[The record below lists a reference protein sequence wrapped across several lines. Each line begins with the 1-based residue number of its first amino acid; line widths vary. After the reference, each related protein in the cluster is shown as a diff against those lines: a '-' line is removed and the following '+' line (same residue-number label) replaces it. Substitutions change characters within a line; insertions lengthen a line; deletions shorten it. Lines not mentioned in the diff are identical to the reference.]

1 MVRQCACPCRF
12 DVAPD
17 ERKYPQE
24 DFASIAGLTKANGGN
39 DYKYSN
45 LREGMSFS
53 DTRSISRIDF
63 TEFGRRIGLPDRIVE
78 RELNRFAAEN
88 VAAEELLSRSFLSAD
103 MKAHYRAS
111 MGYRRST
118 LKPD

>member
-1 MVRQCACPCRF
+1 MVRQCVCPCRF

-45 LREGMSFS
+45 LRGGHVLF
-53 DTRSISRIDF
+53 RYPF
-63 TEFGRRIGLPDRIVE
+63 NQQE
-78 RELNRFAAEN
+78 RFHGIR
-88 VAAEELLSRSFLSAD
+88 
-103 MKAHYRAS
+103 
-111 MGYRRST
+111 
-118 LKPD
+118 P

>member
-1 MVRQCACPCRF
+1 MFTNTAT
-12 DVAPD
+12 
-17 ERKYPQE
+17 
-24 DFASIAGLTKANGGN
+24 SG
-39 DYKYSN
+39 
-45 LREGMSFS
+45 EGMSFS
-53 DTRSISRIDF
+53 DTRSISRNDF

-88 VAAEELLSRSFLSAD
+88 VAAEELLSRSFLSED
-103 MKAHYRAS
+103 IKAHYRAS